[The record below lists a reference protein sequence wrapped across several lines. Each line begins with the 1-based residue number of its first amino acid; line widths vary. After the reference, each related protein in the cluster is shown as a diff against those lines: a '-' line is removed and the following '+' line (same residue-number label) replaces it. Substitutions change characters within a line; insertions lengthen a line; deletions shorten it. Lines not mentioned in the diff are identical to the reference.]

1 MYLKSLELNG
11 FKSFAKKT
19 ELTFNTPITSIVGP
33 NGSGKSNAAEAFRF
47 VLGEQSLKSMRG
59 KKGED
64 MIWNG
69 SDHASRAN
77 RASVKIT
84 FDNSRRFLNMDFDEV
99 SIERTV
105 FRDGVNEYA
114 INGTKVRLRDVLEIL
129 ASANIGAS
137 GHHIISQGEA
147 DRILN
152 SSPKDRKEMIED
164 ALGLKIYHYK
174 LTESERKLTKTEE
187 NIKSVE
193 DLRRE
198 VVPHLKF
205 LKKQVEKMEKALEMK
220 AELGELYKKYL
231 KRESLYLNAARAK
244 ILGEKAPIEKRLAE
258 LERELKDAKA
268 ILENSVGQDKKSAH
282 IISLEEKIRH
292 TRDAKDTLVREIG
305 RTEGLISAEERVL
318 KRQKEMAE
326 KTEITVSITEI
337 ENLAGRVS
345 EQLNLAE
352 KEAQFESAPG
362 NLKKILSSIRSLI
375 SDFVNGR
382 KGASQNVLA
391 VDSEKILEDLRVEK
405 MILEEKI
412 AAIRVEE
419 ESISVE
425 YTSLR
430 KEIDEEKDTNR
441 ATEKKVFE
449 VMTAQN
455 EIISARNIIR
465 AREEALR
472 IEEED
477 YKREMGEAG
486 AIIGRDVLNFQDTDL
501 GNENANGAGEHV
513 NKIGENFEFAEDRSV
528 QHERRR
534 QLEKIKIRL
543 EESDISTSDDV
554 VKEYRDVSE
563 RETFLINE
571 IADLEK
577 SAEMLTGLIREFNE
591 KISTEF
597 SVGLD
602 KINTQF
608 QEFFSLM
615 FGGGE
620 AKLVLLKEKKRRS
633 AQADEDLSD
642 MAGDGLG
649 GNTLSTGLTDAEVE
663 LAMQAE
669 DEAEE
674 GIDISINL
682 PRKKIKSLMM
692 LSGGERALTSIALI
706 FAMSQVKPPPFI
718 ILDETDAAL
727 DEANSKKYGDMIENL
742 AKYSQLILITHNRET
757 MSRAGVLYGVTMLS
771 GVSKLLSIQFDEA
784 VTVAK

>member
-19 ELTFNTPITSIVGP
+19 ELEFKTPITSIVGP

-69 SDHASRAN
+69 SDQAPRAN
-77 RASVKIT
+77 RASVKIV

-99 SIERTV
+99 SVERTV
-105 FRDGVNEYA
+105 FRDGVNEYS
-114 INGTKVRLRDVLEIL
+114 INGTKVRLKDVLELL

-152 SSPKDRKEMIED
+152 SSAKDRKAMIED
-164 ALGLKIYHYK
+164 ALGLKIYQYK
-174 LTESERKLTKTEE
+174 LTESERKLVKTEE

-193 DLRRE
+193 ALRRE
-198 VVPHLKF
+198 VIPHLKF

-220 AELGELYKKYL
+220 AELGVLYKQYL
-231 KRESLYLNAARAK
+231 KRENLYLSAAREKLAA
-244 ILGEKAPIEKRLAE
+244 EKAPIEKRLAE
-258 LERELKDAKA
+258 LERDLKEAKA
-268 ILENSVGQDKKSAH
+268 ILEGSGRQDQKSAH
-282 IISLEEKIRH
+282 IIELEEKIR
-292 TRDAKDTLVREIG
+292 TARNTKDELVRQIG

-326 KTEITVSITEI
+326 KTEITVSITDI

-352 KEAQFESAPG
+352 KEAVFESSPG
-362 NLKKILSSIRSLI
+362 SLKKILANIRSLI
-375 SDFVNGR
+375 SDFVAGR
-382 KGASQNVLA
+382 KRPNENVLA
-391 VDSEKILEDLRVEK
+391 VDSEKILESLRVEK
-405 MILEEKI
+405 TELDTKI
-412 AAIRVEE
+412 ADIRTAEE
-419 ESISVE
+419 NLSKE
-425 YTSLR
+425 YAELR

-441 ATEKKVFE
+441 AAEKKVFE

-455 EIISARNIIR
+455 EIISERNIIR

-472 IEEED
+472 LEEED
-477 YKREMGEAG
+477 YKREMGEAA
-486 AIIGRDVLNFQDTDL
+486 AIIGREVLDFKDAVLDGGQEGQVGQQA
-501 GNENANGAGEHV
+501 GNEAP
-513 NKIGENFEFAEDRSV
+513 EDRHA

-554 VKEYRDVSE
+554 VKEFREVSE
-563 RETFLINE
+563 RENFLIGE

-577 SAEMLTGLIREFNE
+577 SAEMLKGLINEFSE

-597 SVGLD
+597 STGLE

-620 AKLVLLKEKKRRS
+620 AKLVLLKEKKRKVIDTNLEEALS
-633 AQADEDLSD
+633 GDQITED
-642 MAGDGLG
+642 MIA
-649 GNTLSTGLTDAEVE
+649 
-663 LAMQAE
+663 
-669 DEAEE
+669 AEE
-674 GIDISINL
+674 ETDEGIEISVNL

-727 DEANSKKYGDMIENL
+727 DESNSKKYGDMIENL

-784 VTVAK
+784 VAVAK